1 MGPAD
6 SGPNVKITM
15 YITPATALS
24 AAGATSVEREAGM
37 PKAYC
42 EARWYAAYA
51 SAHHEKRVAE
61 QLRLRGVE
69 YYLPLYSSVRQWK
82 DRRVTLQLPLFPGYV
97 FVRLALRDRLRVHQ
111 IPGLARLVGF
121 NGTPA
126 SLPEEEMQSLRT
138 GLENGVCGA
147 PHRVLTAGRK
157 VRVKDGPMAGLQGI
171 LRRWKSRARLVVSLE
186 LIQRAMVVEIDEA
199 DVEPLFGLREHSEP
213 DPHQ

>member
-1 MGPAD
+1 
-6 SGPNVKITM
+6 
-15 YITPATALS
+15 
-24 AAGATSVEREAGM
+24 M
-37 PKAYC
+37 PTAYC
-42 EARWYAAYA
+42 EVRWYAAYT

-61 QLRLRGVE
+61 QLRVCGVE

-97 FVRLALRDRLRVHQ
+97 FVRLALQDRVRVYQ

-121 NGTPA
+121 NGTPM
-126 SLPEEEMQSLRT
+126 SLPEEEMQALRT

-147 PHRVLTAGRK
+147 PHRFLTTGRK
-157 VRVKDGPMAGLQGI
+157 VRVKNGPLSGLPGI

-186 LIQRAMVVEIDEA
+186 LIQRAIVVEIDAA
-199 DVEPLFGLREHSEP
+199 DVEPVSELCEQREP